1 MLEFSLSATE
11 RFVLI
16 RNLESWLT
24 RVTEMIEP
32 KDVLQLNPKD
42 FTDRQL
48 VAAMMMVFLTGCF
61 SE

>member
-1 MLEFSLSATE
+1 MLEFSLTPAE

-24 RVTEMIEP
+24 RAAGMIDP

-48 VAAMMMVFLTGCF
+48 VAAMMIVFLVGCF
-61 SE
+61 NE